1 MILGKMLETFG
12 EENFHNINKV
22 IIMNFRR
29 EEIAIIMAGLASNPE
44 FINSLKNSVTGFVS
58 THRIA
63 EAINDIS
70 SEIEELCDEVVNT
83 KPTG

>member
-1 MILGKMLETFG
+1 
-12 EENFHNINKV
+12 
-22 IIMNFRR
+22 MNFRR